1 MPDWSYHTI
10 FKPLLSRLPHSFG
23 REFIHRGMNWISTLH
38 GGEDFIEFLGH
49 MVPSPAIRKNLFGL
63 SFSSPIGLSGKI
75 DPFLSGT
82 AAFSHLGFGFIEI
95 GPITRT
101 GNKPANPARF
111 SESRD
116 KILFPSP
123 IESIGIEEAIPRLQE
138 LKSLNK
144 PLFIRLSQELTFEEL
159 IGILPTLSSYGAAF
173 IIEKIFDSVDFQ
185 ALKKIMNDKPIILS
199 IQQSSVCYEL
209 PIIQKL
215 NEAKYI
221 DGIIVEEKTEIVGNE
236 QTFPLKQTKDFIQ
249 CIKIL
254 KENGF
259 EKTPL
264 MISGGVVEPKDA
276 IELVSEGVEFILL
289 SSGYVLSGPGL
300 PKRINEAIVDQL
312 DEHKAKISGWIWYW
326 LFGLFITI
334 GGIIALLFSM
344 TTVILPYDEAFIG
357 FSRDEII
364 AINPNIIYFMAH
376 DRMTLAGTM
385 ISGGILFMNIARHGV
400 QYGLHW
406 ARKAINVAAT
416 VGFLGI
422 LLFIGYGYFDWL
434 HGVLW
439 IILMPFFIH
448 GWRKTTKSNR
458 TPFSKNRT
466 NHPAWKQS
474 LWGQLCFVVLGFSFI
489 LGGLIISLIGST
501 NVFVPTDIGFICMSP
516 EQMNEIN
523 NRLIPLIA
531 HDRAG
536 FGSALIS
543 VGLLV
548 LMIALWG
555 YQQGAKWVW
564 NSLLIG
570 GIPAFCAGVVT
581 HFVIGYTTFIHLLPA
596 YFTIFLYVA
605 GLILSKNYLFETKIK

>member
-10 FKPLLSRLPHSFG
+10 FKPVLSRLSNSFG
-23 REFIHRGMNWISTLH
+23 REFIHRGMNWISSMP
-38 GGEDFIEFLGH
+38 GGTNFIEFLGH
-49 MVPSPAIRKNLFGL
+49 MAPSLALRKNLFGL
-63 SFSSPIGLSGKI
+63 TFSNPIGLSGKI

-82 AAFSHLGFGFIEI
+82 TAFSHLGFGFIEI
-95 GPITRT
+95 GPITRSA
-101 GNKPANPARF
+101 NKPVNPAHF
-111 SESRD
+111 SKNRD

-123 IESIGIEEAIPRLQE
+123 IESIGIEEAFQRLQV
-138 LKSLNK
+138 LKRLNK
-144 PLFIRLSQELTFEEL
+144 PLFIRMSQELSFEEL
-159 IGILPTLSSYGAAF
+159 IGILPTLSSYGEAF
-173 IIEKIFDSVDFQ
+173 IIEKYFDPDDFQ
-185 ALKKIMNDKPIILS
+185 SLKQIINDKLIFLS
-199 IQQSSVCYEL
+199 IQQSSIYHDL
-209 PIIQKL
+209 PFIQKI
-215 NEAKYI
+215 NQANCI
-221 DGIIVEEKTEIVGNE
+221 DGIIIEERNEIVGSD

-249 CIKIL
+249 SIRML
-254 KENGF
+254 KEHGF
-259 EKTPL
+259 DKTPL
-264 MISGGVVEPKDA
+264 IISGGVVEPEDA
-276 IELVSEGVEFILL
+276 IELMSEGAELLFL
-289 SSGYVLSGPGL
+289 SSGYVFSGPGL
-300 PKRINEAIVDQL
+300 PKRINEALVDQL
-312 DEHKAKISGWIWYW
+312 DNHQAKISGWIWYW

-344 TTVILPYDEAFIG
+344 TTVILPYDEAFLG
-357 FSRDEII
+357 FTRDEIN
-364 AINPNIIYFMAH
+364 AINPKFIYFMAH

-385 ISGGILFMNIARHGV
+385 ISGGILYMQLARNGV
-400 QYGLHW
+400 QFGLHW
-406 ARKAINVAAT
+406 ARRAINAAGT

-439 IILMPFFIH
+439 MILLPFFII
-448 GWRKTTKSNR
+448 GWRKTKRSNR
-458 TPFSKNRT
+458 SPFSINRT
-466 NHPAWKQS
+466 NHQAWKQS

-489 LGGLIISLIGST
+489 LGGFIISLIGAT

-536 FGSALIS
+536 FGSALVS

-555 YQQGAKWVW
+555 YHQGAKWVW

-570 GIPAFCAGVVT
+570 GIPAFSAGIVT

-596 YFTIFLYVA
+596 YIAVFLYLT
-605 GLILSKNYLFETKIK
+605 GLILSKNFLFKTKIK